1 MKKTI
6 AILVLSLLLTT
17 AAQAQIFLT
26 EGDEGPRQT
35 ADPSSFIPLP
45 DEYGLG
51 TDWYAPVGD
60 GMLLLA
66 TLGGAYL
73 LKRKRE
79 NNGNK

>member
-6 AILVLSLLLTT
+6 AILALSLLLTS

-60 GMLLLA
+60 GVLLLA
-66 TLGGAYL
+66 ALGGSYL
-73 LKRKRE
+73 LKRKR